1 MVWVV
6 PLLRTKFIPRT
17 LTPELSHNGLRSLPE
32 VGNLVGPL
40 VQAVLYGRSAH
51 TRGYT

>member
-17 LTPELSHNGLRSLPE
+17 LTPELTVTVFGVCLGLVSRD
-32 VGNLVGPL
+32 GPL
-40 VQAVLYGRSAH
+40 AETVLYPQE
-51 TRGYT
+51 

>member
-6 PLLRTKFIPRT
+6 PLSHMKFIPHA
-17 LTPELSHNGLRSLPE
+17 LTAELNCNGLRSLPE

-40 VQAVLYGRSAH
+40 VQAVLYGH
-51 TRGYT
+51 NI

>member
-17 LTPELSHNGLRSLPE
+17 LTPEINVTVFGVCLKS
-32 VGNLVGPL
+32 V
-40 VQAVLYGRSAH
+40 
-51 TRGYT
+51 TW